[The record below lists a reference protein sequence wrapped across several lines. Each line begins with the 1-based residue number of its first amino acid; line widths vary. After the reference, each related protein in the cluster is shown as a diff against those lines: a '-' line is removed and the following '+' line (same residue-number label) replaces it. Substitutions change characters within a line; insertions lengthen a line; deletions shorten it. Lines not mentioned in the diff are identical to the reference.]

1 METRKVLF
9 YFVNREKMSIFAGD
23 FQTLLKTILKTVYI
37 MSNNIYLKKGL
48 DLPICGTAAQN
59 TKKVITPD
67 VVAVKP
73 TDFRGLVPRLLVRE
87 GDKVL
92 AGTPVL
98 ADKMSQNILFA
109 SPVSGTV
116 AEVVRGEKRK
126 LLEVRI
132 KADEKQEYVDFGVKK
147 VSEMTAAQIKDALL
161 EAGLWPAITQ
171 RPYGIIANPAI
182 KPKAIFVSSF
192 STAPLAANPEYAL
205 REDLEHI
212 QTAINAL
219 GKLTD
224 GGVHFSLNS
233 ENYSGT
239 PFHKVENVI
248 QHTFTGKHP
257 AGNVGV
263 QIHHIS
269 PIRKGE
275 TVWTVSLLMLA
286 AIGKL
291 FNTGKYDVRRKIAV
305 TGPKAIN
312 PAYVEGY
319 PGIAIKDVKEFY
331 DASEDLRYVS
341 GDVLTGTNVGADGF
355 LGFFDNQITIL
366 EEGDKYEL
374 LGWAKPCR
382 PKLFSASRTYF
393 SWLTPKKRYDMD
405 TNLHGGPRAF
415 VVNDVYSKVLPMEL
429 YPVHLLKACLANNI
443 DDMEKFG
450 IYEVLE
456 EDLALCEY
464 VCPSKIYI
472 QQIITD
478 GIALML
484 KEMC

>member
-1 METRKVLF
+1 
-9 YFVNREKMSIFAGD
+9 
-23 FQTLLKTILKTVYI
+23 

-48 DLPICGTAAQN
+48 DLPINGTAAQN
-59 TKKVITPD
+59 TKKVIKPD

-73 TDFRGLVPRLLVRE
+73 TDFRGLVPKLLVRE

-147 VSEMTAAQIKDALL
+147 VSSLSAEQIKEAILA
-161 EAGLWPAITQ
+161 AGLWPAITQ
-171 RPYGIIANPAI
+171 RPYGIIANPES
-182 KPKAIFVSSF
+182 KPKAVFVSAF
-192 STAPLAANPEYAL
+192 STAPLAADTEFAL
-205 REDLEHI
+205 NGQAAHI
-212 QTAINAL
+212 QTAVDAL
-219 GKLTD
+219 GKLT
-224 GGVHFSLNS
+224 GTKVHICVNAANASASAFGKLQ
-233 ENYSGT
+233 
-239 PFHKVENVI
+239 NVVL
-248 QHTFTGKHP
+248 HTVSGKHP

-263 QIHHIS
+263 QIHHID

-275 TVWTVSLLMLA
+275 TVWTVSPVMLA

-291 FNTGKYDVRRKIAV
+291 FNTGKYDVSRKIAV
-305 TGPKAIN
+305 TGPKAVN
-312 PAYVEGY
+312 PAYVDAY
-319 PGIAIKDVKEFY
+319 PGIAMKDLKEFY
-331 DASEDLRYVS
+331 DPSENLRYIS
-341 GDVLTGTNVGADGF
+341 GDVLTGTNVGAEGF
-355 LGFFDNQITIL
+355 VGFFDNQVTLL

-374 LGWAKPCR
+374 LGWAKPFR

-393 SWLTPKKRYDMD
+393 SWLTPNKKYDMD

-415 VVNDVYSKVLPMEL
+415 VVNDTYGKVLPMDL
-429 YPVHLLKACLANNI
+429 YPVYLLKACLAKDI
-443 DDMEKFG
+443 DKMEKFG

-478 GIALML
+478 GISLML

>member
-1 METRKVLF
+1 
-9 YFVNREKMSIFAGD
+9 
-23 FQTLLKTILKTVYI
+23 

-48 DLPICGTAAQN
+48 DIPISGTAAQI
-59 TKKVITPD
+59 TKKVIVPD

-73 TDFRGLVPRLLVRE
+73 TDFRGLVPKLLVRE

-132 KADEKQEYVDFGVKK
+132 KADAQQEHVDFGVRK
-147 VSEMTAAQIKDALL
+147 VSDMTAEQIREALL
-161 EAGLWPAITQ
+161 ESGLWPALVQ
-171 RPYGIIANPAI
+171 RPYGIIADPQV
-182 KPKAIFVSSF
+182 KPKAIFVSAF
-192 STAPLAANPEYAL
+192 SKAPLAASPEFAL
-205 REDLEHI
+205 GDEISDI

-224 GGVHFSLNS
+224 GGIHFSLNA

-239 PFHKVENVI
+239 PFHKLENVI
-248 QHTFTGKHP
+248 MHTFCGPHP
-257 AGNVGV
+257 AGNTGV

-286 AIGKL
+286 AIGRL
-291 FNTGKYDVRRKIAV
+291 FNTGKYNLKRKIAV
-305 TGPKAIN
+305 TGPEAID

-319 PGIAIKDVKEFY
+319 PGISMKDISEFY
-331 DASEDLRYVS
+331 GSSENLRFIS
-341 GDVLTGTNVGADGF
+341 GNALTGTAVGAEGF
-355 LGFFDNQITIL
+355 LGFFDNQVTIL
-366 EEGDKYEL
+366 REGNEYEL
-374 LGWAKPCR
+374 LGWAKPVR
-382 PKLFSASRTYF
+382 LSQFSSSRTYF
-393 SWLTPKKRYDMD
+393 SWLTPKRKYNMD

-415 VVNDVYSKVLPMEL
+415 VLNDVYSKVLPMDL
-429 YPVHLLKACLANNI
+429 YPVHLLKACLAQDI
-443 DDMEKFG
+443 DKMEKYG

-464 VCPSKIYI
+464 VCPSKIDI

-478 GIALML
+478 GISLML

>member
-1 METRKVLF
+1 
-9 YFVNREKMSIFAGD
+9 
-23 FQTLLKTILKTVYI
+23 

-48 DLPICGTAAQN
+48 DIPISGAAAQS

-73 TDFRGLVPRLLVRE
+73 TDFRGLLPKLLVRE

-98 ADKMSQNILFA
+98 ADKMSQNILLA

-116 AEVVRGEKRK
+116 AEIVRGEKRK

-132 KADEKQEYVDFGVKK
+132 KADKTQEYVDFGIKNPADL
-147 VSEMTAAQIKDALL
+147 SAEQIKEAILA
-161 EAGLWPAITQ
+161 AGLWPAIMQ
-171 RPYGIIANPAI
+171 RPYGIIANPEV
-182 KPKAIFVSSF
+182 KPKAIFVSAF
-192 STAPLAANPEYAL
+192 NTAPLAANSEFAL
-205 REDLEHI
+205 GDEVGNI

-219 GKLTD
+219 AKLTD
-224 GGVHFSLNS
+224 GGIHFSLNGD
-233 ENYSGT
+233 NYSGT
-239 PFHKVENVI
+239 PFHKIENVI

-275 TVWTVSLLMLA
+275 TVWTVSLVMLA

-291 FNTGKYDVRRKIAV
+291 FTTGKCDLRRKIAV

-312 PAYVEGY
+312 PAYVEGF
-319 PGIAIKDVKEFY
+319 PGMAVKDIKDFY
-331 DASEDLRYVS
+331 NASENLRFIS
-341 GDVLTGTNVGADGF
+341 GDVLTGTNIGAEGF
-355 LGFFDNQITIL
+355 LGFNDNQITIL
-366 EEGDKYEL
+366 KEGDSYEL
-374 LGWAKPCR
+374 LGWAKPVRCSQ
-382 PKLFSASRTYF
+382 FSSSRTYF
-393 SWLTPKKRYDMD
+393 SWLTPKKKYDMD

-415 VVNDVYSKVLPMEL
+415 VLNDVYSKVLPMDL
-429 YPVHLLKACLANNI
+429 YPVYLLKACLAQDI
-443 DDMEKFG
+443 DKMEKYG

>member
-1 METRKVLF
+1 
-9 YFVNREKMSIFAGD
+9 
-23 FQTLLKTILKTVYI
+23 

-48 DLPICGTAAQN
+48 DLPINGAAAQN
-59 TKKVITPD
+59 TKKVIVPD

-73 TDFRGLVPRLLVRE
+73 TDFRSLVPKLLVRE

-98 ADKMSQNILFA
+98 ADKMSQNILFT

-147 VSEMTAAQIKDALL
+147 VSSLSAEQIKEALL
-161 EAGLWPAITQ
+161 AAGLWPALTQ
-171 RPYGIIANPAI
+171 RPYGIIANPES
-182 KPKAIFVSSF
+182 KPKAIFVSAF
-192 STAPLAANPEYAL
+192 STAPLAADTEFVLNGQIG
-205 REDLEHI
+205 HI
-212 QTAINAL
+212 QTAVDAL
-219 GKLTD
+219 GKMT
-224 GGVHFSLNS
+224 GCKVHICVNAANASAFSKLQ
-233 ENYSGT
+233 
-239 PFHKVENVI
+239 NVVL
-248 QHTFTGKHP
+248 HSVSGKHP

-269 PIRKGE
+269 PVQKGE
-275 TVWTVSLLMLA
+275 TVWTVSPVMLA

-291 FNTGKYDVRRKIAV
+291 FDTGKYDVSRKIAV
-305 TGPKAIN
+305 TGPKAVN

-319 PGIAIKDVKEFY
+319 PGISIKALKEFY
-331 DASEDLRYVS
+331 DASENLRYIS
-341 GDVLTGTNVGADGF
+341 GDVLTGTNVGAEGF
-355 LGFFDNQITIL
+355 IGFFDNQVTIL

-374 LGWAKPCR
+374 LGWAKPFR
-382 PKLFSASRTYF
+382 TKLFSASRTYF
-393 SWLTPKKRYDMD
+393 SWLTPNKKYDMD

-415 VVNDVYSKVLPMEL
+415 VVNDTYGKVLPMDL
-429 YPVHLLKACLANNI
+429 YPVYLLKACLANDI
-443 DDMEKFG
+443 DKMEKFG

>member
-1 METRKVLF
+1 
-9 YFVNREKMSIFAGD
+9 
-23 FQTLLKTILKTVYI
+23 

-48 DLPICGTAAQN
+48 NLPISGEAAQK
-59 TKKVITPD
+59 TRKVIVPD
-67 VVAVKP
+67 TVAVKP
-73 TDFRGLVPRLLVRE
+73 ADFRGLVPKLLVRE

-116 AEVVRGEKRK
+116 AAVVRGEKRK

-132 KADEKQEYVDFGVKK
+132 KADEKQEFVDFGVKNPADL
-147 VSEMTAAQIKDALL
+147 SAEQIKEAMLA
-161 EAGLWPAITQ
+161 AGLWPALIQ
-171 RPYGIIANPAI
+171 RPYGIIANPQV
-182 KPKAIFVSSF
+182 KPKAIFVSAF
-192 STAPLAANPEYAL
+192 NTAPLAADMEFVL
-205 REDLEHI
+205 RDEFSHI

-219 GKLTD
+219 NKLTD
-224 GGVHFSLNS
+224 GGVHLSLNAV
-233 ENYSGT
+233 NYSGT
-239 PFHKVENVI
+239 PFHRLENVI
-248 QHTFTGKHP
+248 QHTFEGKHP

-286 AIGKL
+286 AIGRL

-305 TGPKAIN
+305 TGPMAIK
-312 PAYVEGY
+312 PAYVEAY
-319 PGIAIKDVKEFY
+319 PGIAMKDLKDFY
-331 DASEDLRYVS
+331 DPSLDLRYIS
-341 GDVLTGTNVGADGF
+341 GDVLTGTNVGKDGY
-355 LGFFDNQITIL
+355 LGFHDNQVTIL
-366 EEGDKYEL
+366 EEGDKYEM
-374 LGWAKPCR
+374 LGWAKPFR
-382 PKLFSASRTYF
+382 PSLFSSSRTYF
-393 SWLTPKKRYDMD
+393 SWLTPKKKYDMD

-415 VVNDVYSKVLPMEL
+415 VVNDVYGKVLPMDL
-429 YPVHLLKACLANNI
+429 YPVYLLKACLAENI
-443 DDMEKFG
+443 DDMEKYG

-456 EDLALCEY
+456 EDFALCEY
-464 VCPSKIYI
+464 VCPSKIDI

>member
-1 METRKVLF
+1 
-9 YFVNREKMSIFAGD
+9 
-23 FQTLLKTILKTVYI
+23 

-48 DLPICGTAAQN
+48 NLPINGEAAQN
-59 TKKVITPD
+59 TKKVIVPD

-73 TDFRGLVPRLLVRE
+73 TDFRGLVPKLLVRE

-132 KADEKQEYVDFGVKK
+132 KADAQQEYVDFGVKK
-147 VSEMTAAQIKDALL
+147 VAEMTAEQVKASLL

-171 RPYGIIANPAI
+171 RPYGIIANPEV
-182 KPKAIFVSSF
+182 KPKAIFVSAF
-192 STAPLAANPEYAL
+192 ATAPLAANPEFAL
-205 REDLEHI
+205 AADLEHI
-212 QTAINAL
+212 QTAVKAL
-219 GKLTD
+219 AKLTD
-224 GGVHFSLNS
+224 GGVHVSVNS
-233 ENYSGT
+233 ASSAFAKLEGAT
-239 PFHKVENVI
+239 I
-248 QHTFTGKHP
+248 HTFEGKHP

-263 QIHHIS
+263 QIHHIA
-269 PIRKGE
+269 PIQKGE
-275 TVWTVSLLMLA
+275 TVWTVSLVMLA

-305 TGPKAIN
+305 TGPKVEG

-319 PGIAIKDVKEFY
+319 PGIAIKDLKDFY
-331 DASEDLRYVS
+331 NAAEELRYVS
-341 GDVLTGTNVGADGF
+341 GDVLTGTNVGAEGF
-355 LGFFDNQITIL
+355 LGFFDNQVTIL
-366 EEGDKYEL
+366 EEGNKYEL
-374 LGWAKPCR
+374 LGWAKPVRCSQ
-382 PKLFSASRTYF
+382 FSASRTYF
-393 SWLTPKKRYDMD
+393 SWLTPNKKYDMD

-415 VVNDVYSKVLPMEL
+415 VMNDLYSKVLPMDL
-429 YPVHLLKACLANNI
+429 YPVYLLKACLANDI
-443 DDMEKFG
+443 DNMEKFG
-450 IYEVLE
+450 IYEVIE

>member
-1 METRKVLF
+1 
-9 YFVNREKMSIFAGD
+9 
-23 FQTLLKTILKTVYI
+23 
-37 MSNNIYLKKGL
+37 MSNNIYLKQGL
-48 DLPICGTAAQN
+48 NIPISGVAAQN
-59 TKKVITPD
+59 TKKVIVPD

-73 TDFRGLVPRLLVRE
+73 TDFRGLVPKLLVRE

-98 ADKMSQNILFA
+98 ADKMSQNILFT

-132 KADEKQEYVDFGVKK
+132 KADEKQEYVDFGVKR
-147 VSEMTAAQIKDALL
+147 VADMSAEQIKEALL
-161 EAGLWPAITQ
+161 AAGLWPALVQ
-171 RPYGIIANPAI
+171 RPYGIIANPEV
-182 KPKAIFVSSF
+182 KPKAIFVSAF
-192 STAPLAANPEYAL
+192 STAPLAASPEFTL
-205 REDLEHI
+205 QNELTNI
-212 QTAINAL
+212 QTAIDAL
-219 GKLTD
+219 GKLTTD
-224 GGVHFSLNS
+224 KEVHLSLNS
-233 ENYSGT
+233 ANYSGT
-239 PFHKVENVI
+239 PFHKLNNVI
-248 QHTFTGKHP
+248 VHTFTGKHP

-275 TVWTVSLLMLA
+275 TVWTVSLHMLA

-291 FNTGKYDVRRKIAV
+291 FNTGQYDVRRKIAV
-305 TGPKAIN
+305 TGPKAVN
-312 PAYVEGY
+312 PAYVDAY
-319 PGIAIKDVKEFY
+319 PGISMKDIKEFY
-331 DASEDLRYVS
+331 ETPENLRFVS
-341 GDVLTGTNVGADGF
+341 GDVLTGTNVGAEGF
-355 LGFFDNQITIL
+355 LGFYDNQVTIL
-366 EEGDKYEL
+366 EEGNKYEL
-374 LGWAKPCR
+374 LGWAKPFR

-393 SWLTPKKRYDMD
+393 SWLTPNKKYDMD

-415 VVNDVYSKVLPMEL
+415 VVNDVYGKVLPMNL
-429 YPVHLLKACLANNI
+429 YPVYLLKACLAGDI
-443 DDMEKFG
+443 DKMEKFG

-464 VCPSKIYI
+464 VCPSKIDI

>member
-1 METRKVLF
+1 
-9 YFVNREKMSIFAGD
+9 
-23 FQTLLKTILKTVYI
+23 

-48 DLPICGTAAQN
+48 DLPINGAAAQN
-59 TKKVITPD
+59 TKKVIVPD
-67 VVAVKP
+67 VVSVKP
-73 TDFRGLVPRLLVRE
+73 TDFRSLVPKLLVRE

-98 ADKMSQNILFA
+98 ADKMSQNILFT

-132 KADEKQEYVDFGVKK
+132 KADAEQEYVDFGVKK
-147 VSEMTAAQIKDALL
+147 VAEMTAEQIKEALL
-161 EAGLWPAITQ
+161 AAGLWPALTQ
-171 RPYGIIANPAI
+171 RPYGIIANPEV
-182 KPKAIFVSSF
+182 KPKAIFVSAF
-192 STAPLAANPEYAL
+192 STAPLAASPEYAL
-205 REDLEHI
+205 RDDLEHI

-224 GGVHFSLNS
+224 GGVHFSLNAV
-233 ENYSGT
+233 NYSGT

-248 QHTFTGKHP
+248 QHTFEGKHP

-319 PGIAIKDVKEFY
+319 PGIAIKDVAEFY
-331 DASEDLRYVS
+331 NASENLRFVS
-341 GDVLTGTNVGADGF
+341 GDVLTGTNVGANGY

-374 LGWAKPCR
+374 LGWAKPVRC
-382 PKLFSASRTYF
+382 KLFSASRTYF
-393 SWLTPKKRYDMD
+393 SWLTPNKKYDMD

-415 VVNDVYSKVLPMEL
+415 VVNDVYGKVLPMNL
-429 YPVHLLKACLANNI
+429 FPVHLLKACLANDI
-443 DDMEKFG
+443 DGMEKFG

-464 VCPSKIYI
+464 VDPSKIYI

>member
-1 METRKVLF
+1 
-9 YFVNREKMSIFAGD
+9 
-23 FQTLLKTILKTVYI
+23 
-37 MSNNIYLKKGL
+37 MSNNIYLKQGL
-48 DLPICGTAAQN
+48 DIPISGVAAQN
-59 TKKVITPD
+59 TRKVIVPD

-73 TDFRGLVPRLLVRE
+73 TDFRSLVPKLLVRE

-132 KADEKQEYVDFGVKK
+132 KADAEQEYVDFGVKR
-147 VSEMTAAQIKDALL
+147 VEDLSAEQIKEALL
-161 EAGLWPAITQ
+161 AAGLWPALTQ
-171 RPYGIIANPAI
+171 RPYGIIANPEV
-182 KPKAIFVSSF
+182 KPKAIFVSAF
-192 STAPLAANPEYAL
+192 STAPLAASPEFTLKDEIAN
-205 REDLEHI
+205 I
-212 QTAINAL
+212 QTAVNAL

-233 ENYSGT
+233 ANYSGT

-248 QHTFTGKHP
+248 PHTFTGKHP

-305 TGPKAIN
+305 TGPKAVN

-319 PGIAIKDVKEFY
+319 PGISMKDIKEFY
-331 DASEDLRYVS
+331 ETPENLRFVS
-341 GDVLTGTNVGADGF
+341 GDVLTGTNIGAEGF
-355 LGFFDNQITIL
+355 LGFFDNQVTIL
-366 EEGDKYEL
+366 EEGNKYEL
-374 LGWAKPCR
+374 LGWAKPFR
-382 PKLFSASRTYF
+382 PSQFSSSRTYF
-393 SWLTPKKRYDMD
+393 SWLTPKKTYDMD

-415 VVNDVYSKVLPMEL
+415 VLNDVYSKVLPMEL
-429 YPVHLLKACLANNI
+429 YPVYLLKACLANDI
-443 DDMEKFG
+443 DKMEKFG

-456 EDLALCEY
+456 EDFALCEY
-464 VCPSKIYI
+464 VCPSKIDI

>member
-1 METRKVLF
+1 
-9 YFVNREKMSIFAGD
+9 
-23 FQTLLKTILKTVYI
+23 

-48 DLPICGTAAQN
+48 DLPISGVAAQT
-59 TKKVITPD
+59 TKKVIVPD

-73 TDFRGLVPRLLVRE
+73 TDFRGLVPKLLVRE

-147 VSEMTAAQIKDALL
+147 VNEMSAEQIKSALL
-161 EAGLWPAITQ
+161 EAGLWPALVQ
-171 RPYGIIANPAI
+171 RPYGIIANPEA
-182 KPKAIFVSSF
+182 KPKAIFVSAF
-192 STAPLAANPEYAL
+192 TTAPLAANPEFAL
-205 REDLEHI
+205 GADLEHI

-224 GGVHFSLNS
+224 GGVHLSLNS

-239 PFHKVENVI
+239 PFHKLENVI

-275 TVWTVSLLMLA
+275 TVWTVSLVMLA

-305 TGPKAIN
+305 TGPKAEN

-319 PGIAIKDVKEFY
+319 PGISMKELKDFY
-331 DASEDLRYVS
+331 ATAEGLRFVS
-341 GDVLTGTNVGADGF
+341 GDVLTGTNVGAEGF
-355 LGFFDNQITIL
+355 LSFADNQVTIL

-374 LGWAKPCR
+374 LGWAKPFR
-382 PKLFSASRTYF
+382 PKLFSTSRTYF
-393 SWLTPKKRYDMD
+393 SWLTPNKKYDMD

-415 VVNDVYSKVLPMEL
+415 VVNDVYGKVLPMDL
-429 YPVHLLKACLANNI
+429 YPVHLLKACLANDI
-443 DDMEKFG
+443 DKMEKFG

-456 EDLALCEY
+456 EDFALCEY

>member
-1 METRKVLF
+1 
-9 YFVNREKMSIFAGD
+9 
-23 FQTLLKTILKTVYI
+23 

-48 DLPICGTAAQN
+48 DLPISGVAAQN
-59 TKKVITPD
+59 TKKVIVPD

-73 TDFRGLVPRLLVRE
+73 TDFRGLVPKLLVRE

-116 AEVVRGEKRK
+116 VEVVRGEKRK

-132 KADEKQEYVDFGVKK
+132 KADEKQEYVDYGVKK
-147 VSEMTAAQIKDALL
+147 VSEMSAEQIKSALL
-161 EAGLWPAITQ
+161 EAGLWPALTQ
-171 RPYGIIANPAI
+171 RPYGIIANPETQ
-182 KPKAIFVSSF
+182 PKAIFVSAF
-192 STAPLAANPEYAL
+192 STAPLAANAEYAL
-205 REDLEHI
+205 GAEVEHI

-219 GKLTD
+219 NKLTD
-224 GGVHFSLNS
+224 GGVHLSLNS

-239 PFHKVENVI
+239 PFHRLENVI

-291 FNTGKYDVRRKIAV
+291 FNTGKYDVKRQIAV
-305 TGPKAIN
+305 TGPKAVN

-319 PGIAIKDVKEFY
+319 PGISMKELKDFY
-331 DASEDLRYVS
+331 ASAENLRFVS
-341 GDVLTGTNVGADGF
+341 GDVLTGTNVGAEGF
-355 LGFFDNQITIL
+355 LGFADNQVTIL
-366 EEGDKYEL
+366 EEGNKYEL
-374 LGWAKPCR
+374 FGWAKPFR

-393 SWLTPKKRYDMD
+393 SWLTPNKKYDMD

-415 VVNDVYSKVLPMEL
+415 VVNDVYSKVLPMDL
-429 YPVHLLKACLANNI
+429 YPVYLFKACLANDI
-443 DDMEKFG
+443 DKMEKFG

-464 VCPSKIYI
+464 VCPSKIDI

>member
-1 METRKVLF
+1 
-9 YFVNREKMSIFAGD
+9 
-23 FQTLLKTILKTVYI
+23 

-48 DLPICGTAAQN
+48 DLPISGVAAQT
-59 TKKVITPD
+59 TKKVIVPD

-73 TDFRGLVPRLLVRE
+73 TDFRGLVPKLLVRE

-132 KADEKQEYVDFGVKK
+132 KADEKQEYVDYGVKK
-147 VSEMTAAQIKDALL
+147 VSEMSAEQVKSSLL
-161 EAGLWPAITQ
+161 EAGLWPALTQ
-171 RPYGIIANPAI
+171 RPYGIIANPATQ
-182 KPKAIFVSSF
+182 PKAIFVSAF
-192 STAPLAANPEYAL
+192 STAPLAANAEYAL
-205 REDLEHI
+205 GAEVEHI

-219 GKLTD
+219 NKLTD
-224 GGVHFSLNS
+224 GGVHLSLNS

-239 PFHKVENVI
+239 PFHRLENVI

-291 FNTGKYDVRRKIAV
+291 FNTGKYDVKRQIAV
-305 TGPKAIN
+305 TGPKAVN

-319 PGIAIKDVKEFY
+319 PGISMKELKDFY
-331 DASEDLRYVS
+331 ASAENLRFVS
-341 GDVLTGTNVGADGF
+341 GDVLTGTNVGAEGF
-355 LGFFDNQITIL
+355 LGFADNQVTIL
-366 EEGDKYEL
+366 EEGNKYEL
-374 LGWAKPCR
+374 FGWAKPFR
-382 PKLFSASRTYF
+382 TKLFSASHTYF
-393 SWLTPKKRYDMD
+393 SWLTPNKKYDMD

-429 YPVHLLKACLANNI
+429 YPVYLFKACLANDI
-443 DDMEKFG
+443 DKMEKFG

-456 EDLALCEY
+456 EDLALCEF
-464 VCPSKIYI
+464 VCPSKIDI

-478 GIALML
+478 GISLML

>member
-1 METRKVLF
+1 
-9 YFVNREKMSIFAGD
+9 
-23 FQTLLKTILKTVYI
+23 
-37 MSNNIYLKKGL
+37 MSNNIYLKRGL
-48 DLPICGTAAQN
+48 DLPIAGEAVQQ
-59 TKKVITPD
+59 TKKVIVPD
-67 VVAVKP
+67 MVAVKP
-73 TDFRGLVPRLLVRE
+73 TDFRGLVPKLLVRE

-132 KADEKQEYVDFGVKK
+132 KADAQQEYVDYGVKQ
-147 VSEMTAAQIKDALL
+147 VADMTAEQIKEAILA
-161 EAGLWPAITQ
+161 AGLWPAIIQ
-171 RPYGIIANPAI
+171 RPYGVVANPEV
-182 KPKAIFVSSF
+182 KPKAIFVSAF
-192 STAPLAANPEYAL
+192 NTAPLAADAEYTL
-205 REDLEHI
+205 KDEFSNI

-219 GKLTD
+219 NKLTD
-224 GGVHFSLNS
+224 GGVHMSFNAA
-233 ENYSGT
+233 NYSGT
-239 PFHKVENVI
+239 PFHRLENVI
-248 QHTFTGKHP
+248 HHTFEGKHP

-291 FNTGKYDVRRKIAV
+291 FNTGKYDLTRKIAV
-305 TGPKAIN
+305 TGPMAN
-312 PAYVEGY
+312 EPAYVTAL
-319 PGIAIKDVKEFY
+319 PGTAIKELASFY
-331 DASEDLRYVS
+331 DPSLDLRFVS
-341 GDVLTGTNVGADGF
+341 GDVLTGTNVGKGGF
-355 LGFFDNQITIL
+355 VGFYDNQVTIL

-374 LGWAKPCR
+374 LGWAKPFR
-382 PKLFSASRTYF
+382 PKLFSTSRTYF
-393 SWLTPKKRYDMD
+393 SWLTPNKKYDMD

-415 VVNDVYSKVLPMEL
+415 VVNDVYGKVLPMDI
-429 YPVHLLKACLANNI
+429 YPVYLLKACLAK
-443 DDMEKFG
+443 DLDKMEKYG

-478 GIALML
+478 GIALMM

>member
-1 METRKVLF
+1 
-9 YFVNREKMSIFAGD
+9 
-23 FQTLLKTILKTVYI
+23 

-48 DLPICGTAAQN
+48 DLPISGVAAQN
-59 TKKVITPD
+59 TKKVIVPD

-73 TDFRGLVPRLLVRE
+73 TDFRGLVPKLLVRE

-147 VSEMTAAQIKDALL
+147 VADMSAEQIKAALL
-161 EAGLWPAITQ
+161 EAGLWPALTQ
-171 RPYGIIANPAI
+171 RPYGIIANPEA
-182 KPKAIFVSSF
+182 KPKAIFVSAF

-219 GKLTD
+219 AKLTD

-291 FNTGKYDVRRKIAV
+291 FNTGKYDMTRKIAV

-312 PAYVEGY
+312 PAYVTGY
-319 PGIAIKDVKEFY
+319 PGIAIKDLKEFY
-331 DASEDLRYVS
+331 DASEDLRFVS

-355 LGFFDNQITIL
+355 IGFFDNQVTIL

-374 LGWAKPCR
+374 LGWAKPFR
-382 PKLFSASRTYF
+382 PKLFSTSRTYF
-393 SWLTPKKRYDMD
+393 SWLTPNKKYDMD

-415 VVNDVYSKVLPMEL
+415 VVNDVYGKVLPMDH
-429 YPVHLLKACLANNI
+429 YPVYLLKACLANDI
-443 DDMEKFG
+443 DKMEKFG

>member
-1 METRKVLF
+1 
-9 YFVNREKMSIFAGD
+9 
-23 FQTLLKTILKTVYI
+23 

-48 DLPICGTAAQN
+48 NIPINGVAAQT
-59 TKKVITPD
+59 TKKVIVPD
-67 VVAVKP
+67 VVTIKP
-73 TDFRGLVPRLLVRE
+73 TDFRGLVPKLLVRE

-98 ADKMSQNILFA
+98 ADKMSQNILFS
-109 SPVSGTV
+109 SPVSGVV

-132 KADEKQEYVDFGVKK
+132 KADAEQEYVDFGVKR
-147 VSEMTAAQIKDALL
+147 VADMSAEQIKEALL
-161 EAGLWPAITQ
+161 AAGLWPALVQ
-171 RPYGIIANPAI
+171 RPYGIVANPEAT
-182 KPKAIFVSSF
+182 PKAIFVSAF
-192 STAPLAANPEYAL
+192 STAPLAADLDFTL
-205 REDLEHI
+205 RDDLTNI

-219 GKLTD
+219 NKLTK
-224 GGVHFSLNS
+224 GGVHVSLNAQT
-233 ENYSGT
+233 YSGT
-239 PFHKVENVI
+239 PFHKLENVI
-248 QHTFTGKHP
+248 MHTFSGPHP

-269 PIRKGE
+269 PICKGE
-275 TVWTVSLLMLA
+275 TVWTVSLMMLA

-305 TGPKAIN
+305 TGPKVKN
-312 PAYVEGY
+312 PAYVDGY
-319 PGIAIKDVKEFY
+319 PGISMKDVKEFY
-331 DASEDLRYVS
+331 GDASELRFIS
-341 GDVLTGTNVGADGF
+341 GDVLTGTNVGAEGY
-355 LGFFDNQITIL
+355 LGFHDNQITIL

-374 LGWAKPCR
+374 LGWAKPFR

-393 SWLTPKKRYDMD
+393 SWLTPNKKYDMD

-415 VVNDVYSKVLPMEL
+415 VVNDTYSKVLPMEL
-429 YPVHLLKACLANNI
+429 YPVHLLKACLANDI
-443 DDMEKFG
+443 DNMEKFG

-456 EDLALCEY
+456 EDFALCEY
-464 VCPSKIYI
+464 VCPSKIDI

>member
-1 METRKVLF
+1 MC
-9 YFVNREKMSIFAGD
+9 IFAGANEI
-23 FQTLLKTILKTVYI
+23 ILKTVYI

-48 DLPICGTAAQN
+48 DLPISGAAVQS
-59 TKKVITPD
+59 TRKVVVPD

-73 TDFRGLVPRLLVRE
+73 TDFRGLVPKLLVRE

-132 KADEKQEYVDFGVKK
+132 KADAEQEYVDFGVKK
-147 VSEMTAAQIKDALL
+147 VTEMSADQIKEAILA
-161 EAGLWPAITQ
+161 AGLWPAIMQ
-171 RPYGIIANPAI
+171 RPYGIIANPQT
-182 KPKAIFVSSF
+182 KPKAIFVSAF
-192 STAPLAANPEYAL
+192 NTAPLAADLEFAL
-205 REDLEHI
+205 KADFEHI

-224 GGVHFSLNS
+224 GGVHLSFNAA
-233 ENYSGT
+233 NYSGT
-239 PFHKVENVI
+239 PFHRLENVI
-248 QHTFTGKHP
+248 QHTFEGRHP

-305 TGPKAIN
+305 TGPAAIE

-319 PGIAIKDVKEFY
+319 PGMAIKEIVDFY
-331 DASEDLRYVS
+331 DPSYDLRHIS
-341 GDVLTGTNVGADGF
+341 GDVLTGTNVGKNGY
-355 LGFFDNQITIL
+355 LGFYDNQITIL

-374 LGWAKPCR
+374 LGWAKPFR
-382 PKLFSASRTYF
+382 PKLFSTSRTYF
-393 SWLTPKKRYDMD
+393 SWLTPKKKYDMD

-415 VVNDVYSKVLPMEL
+415 VVNDVYGKVLPMDL
-429 YPVHLLKACLANNI
+429 YPVYLLKACLANNI
-443 DDMEKFG
+443 DDMEKYG
-450 IYEVLE
+450 IYEVIE
-456 EDLALCEY
+456 EDFALCEY
-464 VCPSKIYI
+464 VCPSKIEI
-472 QQIITD
+472 QQILSD

>member
-1 METRKVLF
+1 
-9 YFVNREKMSIFAGD
+9 MSN
-23 FQTLLKTILKTVYI
+23 
-37 MSNNIYLKKGL
+37 NNIYLKQGL
-48 DLPICGTAAQN
+48 DIPISGVAAQN
-59 TKKVITPD
+59 TRKVIVPD

-73 TDFRGLVPRLLVRE
+73 TDFRGLVPKLLVRE

-116 AEVVRGEKRK
+116 VEVVRGEKRK

-132 KADEKQEYVDFGVKK
+132 KADEKQEYVDYGVKR
-147 VSEMTAAQIKDALL
+147 VSELSAAQIKDSLL
-161 EAGLWPAITQ
+161 AAGLWPALVQ
-171 RPYGIIANPAI
+171 RPYGIIANPEV
-182 KPKAIFVSSF
+182 KPKAIFVSAF
-192 STAPLAANPEYAL
+192 STAPLATSPEFSLHAELAN
-205 REDLEHI
+205 I
-212 QTAINAL
+212 QTAIDAL
-219 GKLTD
+219 VKLTD
-224 GGVHFSLNS
+224 GGVHLSLNS
-233 ENYSGT
+233 ANYSGT
-239 PFHKVENVI
+239 PFHKLTNVI
-248 QHTFTGKHP
+248 PHTFTGSHP

-275 TVWTVSLLMLA
+275 TVWTVSLHMLA

-291 FNTGKYDVRRKIAV
+291 FNNGKYDVSRKIAV

-312 PAYVEGY
+312 PAYVDAL
-319 PGIAIKDVKEFY
+319 PGISMKDIKEFY
-331 DASEDLRYVS
+331 GNAENLRFIS
-341 GDVLTGTNVGADGF
+341 GDVLTGTNVGAEGF
-355 LGFFDNQITIL
+355 LGFHDNQITIL
-366 EEGDKYEL
+366 EEGNKYEL
-374 LGWAKPCR
+374 LGWAKPFR

-393 SWLTPKKRYDMD
+393 SWLTPNKKYDMD

-415 VVNDVYSKVLPMEL
+415 VVNDVYGKVLPMDL
-429 YPVHLLKACLANNI
+429 YPVYLLKACLAGDI
-443 DDMEKFG
+443 DKMEKFG

-464 VCPSKIYI
+464 VCPSKIDI

>member
-1 METRKVLF
+1 
-9 YFVNREKMSIFAGD
+9 
-23 FQTLLKTILKTVYI
+23 

-48 DLPICGTAAQN
+48 DLPINGTAAQN
-59 TKKVITPD
+59 TKKVIKPD

-73 TDFRGLVPRLLVRE
+73 TDFRGLVPKLLVRE

-132 KADEKQEYVDFGVKK
+132 KADADQEYVDFGVKK
-147 VSEMTAAQIKDALL
+147 VSDLSAEQIKESILA
-161 EAGLWPAITQ
+161 AGLWPALTQ
-171 RPYGIIANPAI
+171 RPYGIIANPET
-182 KPKAIFVSSF
+182 KPKAIFVSAF
-192 STAPLAANPEYAL
+192 STAPLAADTEYAL
-205 REDLEHI
+205 NGQIAHV
-212 QTAINAL
+212 QTAVDAL
-219 GKLTD
+219 GKLA
-224 GGVHFSLNS
+224 GCKVHVCVNATNASA
-233 ENYSGT
+233 T
-239 PFHKVENVI
+239 PFGKLQNVVL
-248 QHTFTGKHP
+248 HTVSGKHP

-263 QIHHIS
+263 QIHHID

-275 TVWTVSLLMLA
+275 LVWTVSPVMLA

-291 FNTGKYDVRRKIAV
+291 FNTGRYDVSRKIAV
-305 TGPKAIN
+305 TGPKVN
-312 PAYVEGY
+312 TPAYVEGY
-319 PGIAIKDVKEFY
+319 PGIAIKDLKDFY
-331 DASEDLRYVS
+331 NASENLRYVS
-341 GDVLTGTNVGADGF
+341 GDVLTGTNVGAEGF
-355 LGFFDNQITIL
+355 VGFFDNQVTIL

-382 PKLFSASRTYF
+382 PALFSASRTYF
-393 SWLTPKKRYDMD
+393 SWLTPKKKYDMD

-415 VVNDVYSKVLPMEL
+415 VVNDTYGKVLPMNL
-429 YPVHLLKACLANNI
+429 YPVYLLKACLANDI
-443 DDMEKFG
+443 DKMEKFG